1 MKKSFALL
9 SIFMSFSLLSQQTEL
24 LADFEVDGLDRTFV
38 NWNGSL
44 SSTTVDNPS
53 PDAVNNSA
61 KVAKLTM
68 IEDLVSV
75 AGLPSIDGYYDA
87 ESNSSVTMV

>member
-1 MKKSFALL
+1 M
-9 SIFMSFSLLSQQTEL
+9 E
-24 LADFEVDGLDRTFV
+24 LDRTFV
-38 NWNGSL
+38 NWNASL

-53 PDAVNNSA
+53 PDAVNNST

-68 IEDLVSV
+68 IEDLASV

-87 ESNSSVTMV
+87 ENNSSVTIKVWTRLKLMSILN